1 MEALVEA
8 INKTPNIS
16 MKCGM
21 RAKGI
26 EEDDSGVTMFFADGT
41 SSCGDLLIG
50 CDGVHSFTR
59 NYHVDPERNQVY
71 TGLANAFGFVP
82 LAEDQPVHFEVSAL
96 NFARRGM
103 LLTSYYEHTKRSGY
117 VGAIIEVP
125 DVGSIDGWKARGGAQ
140 ESVRN
145 NITERFREAVLP
157 AVHTFVR
164 DAKDWFIWPIYSLP
178 PLGKWATGRTI
189 LLGDAAHAMPP
200 QGESTG
206 IVLEDGILL
215 ARCLLRKQ
223 AMQGSIKEA
232 FDAYEKLRRAR
243 INSAYRESQEVVN
256 SVKDTGAFGHALK
269 TFIIPIYLR
278 YSRAEREKHFTEDVT
293 TAPLGFGDSPTK
305 APPPPTS
312 MLSLFQWLTFLLFQ
326 WLTYPQELAKKKK
339 KKKVRSIT
347 RTD

>member
-1 MEALVEA
+1 MEVLVEA
-8 INKTPNIS
+8 INKTPNIT
-16 MKCGM
+16 MKCGK

-26 EEDDSGVTMFFADGT
+26 EEVDSGVTLSFEDGT

-59 NYHVDPERNQVY
+59 NYHVDRKRNQSY

-103 LLTSYYEHTKRSGY
+103 LLTSYYERTKRSGY

-125 DVGSIDGWKARGGAQ
+125 DVGSRDGWKARGGDK
-140 ESVRN
+140 ESVRKD
-145 NITERFREAVLP
+145 ITERFREAVLP
-157 AVHTFVR
+157 AVHTFIH

-178 PLGKWATGRTI
+178 PFGKWATDKTI

-223 AMQGSIKEA
+223 VMQGSIKEA

-243 INSAYRESQEVVN
+243 INSAYEESQAVVN
-256 SVKDTGAFGHALK
+256 SVKDVGAFGHTLK

-278 YSRAEREKHFTEDVT
+278 YSQAQREKHFIEDVT
-293 TAPLGFGDSPTK
+293 TAPLGFGDILANVT
-305 APPPPTS
+305 PPLTS
-312 MLSLFQWLTFLLFQ
+312 LRQWLIYLQNLEFFN
-326 WLTYPQELAKKKK
+326 
-339 KKKVRSIT
+339 RI
-347 RTD
+347 